1 MEPKA
6 TADSLRASPADESS
20 PDRPAD
26 AGPTDGALVEE
37 VIGGRRAAFDDLVRR
52 YQRQAVAV
60 SYRLLGNSHDAMEV
74 TQDAFVKAFGS
85 LATLQKPE
93 AFGGWLMRI
102 VSNLSLN
109 YRRSRKTRQQLPLD
123 DLLGPSDASVQQAAA
138 STGGGSDWMTQ
149 SGDPL
154 HLLESEELGRKLK
167 TALQQLPEKQ
177 RLAIIMFTM
186 EEMPQKQVA
195 EALQCS
201 VEAVK
206 WHVFQGRKKLRE
218 LLKDVM

>member
-1 MEPKA
+1 
-6 TADSLRASPADESS
+6 
-20 PDRPAD
+20 
-26 AGPTDGALVEE
+26 
-37 VIGGRRAAFDDLVRR
+37 
-52 YQRQAVAV
+52 
-60 SYRLLGNSHDAMEV
+60 
-74 TQDAFVKAFGS
+74 
-85 LATLQKPE
+85 
-93 AFGGWLMRI
+93 

-109 YRRSRKTRQQLPLD
+109 YRRSRKTRSQLPLD
-123 DLLGPSDASVQQAAA
+123 DLLGPTEASQQAAA
-138 STGGGSDWMTQ
+138 ATGGGSDWMTQ

-167 TALQQLPEKQ
+167 AALQQLPEKQ

-206 WHVFQGRKKLRE
+206 WHVFQGRKR
-218 LLKDVM
+218 LKEILKEHL